1 MGPSR
6 LSPPYFAR
14 IRLLA
19 AAMMVIIGGLC
30 LRAFG
35 YEVGLP
41 FVAVKY
47 GGSVLW
53 GGDGLSAAGGHPSVP
68 LVRLRGS
75 HRRHRRRRRGIDSA
89 RSFPGAGRV
98 SRNGGRSF
106 AARPRFLG
114 VEYRLL
120 CRRDRGGVL
129 YVRTGLA
136 RLALFAAMIEGRT
149 SRYPSNTTIVL
160 I

>member
-53 GGDGLSAAGGHPSVP
+53 GAMVYLLLAAILPSRWYGYKVHIAVIAVVVVELIRLVHFPALDAFCATAAGA
-68 LVRLRGS
+68 LLL
-75 HRRHRRRRRGIDSA
+75 
-89 RSFPGAGRV
+89 GRV
-98 SRNGGRSF
+98 FSVWNIVCYIGGIAVASF
-106 AARPRFLG
+106 TSG
-114 VEYRLL
+114 
-120 CRRDRGGVL
+120 RGL
-129 YVRTGLA
+129 R
-136 RLALFAAMIEGRT
+136 AL
-149 SRYPSNTTIVL
+149 PSSPP
-160 I
+160 

>member
-47 GGSVLW
+47 GGSELW
-53 GGDGLSAAGGHPSVP
+53 GAMVYLLLAAILPSRWYGYEVHIAVVVVELIRLVHFPALDAFRATAAGA
-68 LVRLRGS
+68 LLL
-75 HRRHRRRRRGIDSA
+75 
-89 RSFPGAGRV
+89 GRV
-98 SRNGGRSF
+98 FSVWNIVCYIGGIAVASF
-106 AARPRFLG
+106 TSG
-114 VEYRLL
+114 
-120 CRRDRGGVL
+120 RGL
-129 YVRTGLA
+129 R
-136 RLALFAAMIEGRT
+136 AL
-149 SRYPSNTTIVL
+149 PSSPP
-160 I
+160 

>member
-53 GGDGLSAAGGHPSVP
+53 GAMVYLLLAAILPSRWYGYKVHIAVIAVVVVELIRLVHFPALDAFRATAAGA
-68 LVRLRGS
+68 LLL
-75 HRRHRRRRRGIDSA
+75 
-89 RSFPGAGRV
+89 GRV
-98 SRNGGRSF
+98 FSVWNIVCYIGGIAVASF
-106 AARPRFLG
+106 TSG
-114 VEYRLL
+114 
-120 CRRDRGGVL
+120 RGL
-129 YVRTGLA
+129 R
-136 RLALFAAMIEGRT
+136 AL
-149 SRYPSNTTIVL
+149 PSSPP
-160 I
+160 

>member
-19 AAMMVIIGGLC
+19 AAMIVIIGGLC

-53 GGDGLSAAGGHPSVP
+53 GAMVYLLLAAILPSRWYGYEVHIAVIAVVVVELIR
-68 LVRLRGS
+68 LV
-75 HRRHRRRRRGIDSA
+75 H
-89 RSFPGAGRV
+89 FPALDAFRATAAAALLLGRV
-98 SRNGGRSF
+98 FSVWNIVCYIGGIAVASF
-106 AARPRFLG
+106 TSG
-114 VEYRLL
+114 
-120 CRRDRGGVL
+120 RGL
-129 YVRTGLA
+129 R
-136 RLALFAAMIEGRT
+136 AL
-149 SRYPSNTTIVL
+149 PSSPP
-160 I
+160 